1 MNLHIGALALIGS
14 VKAVACTRR
23 SKCAGPLMIMNKM
36 PVSLACNLQL
46 RAYMVL
52 RAMRAIT
59 LEASTKIDFFVLKG
73 CVSDRV
79 YGTYNQG
86 DNWHFFHT

>member
-36 PVSLACNLQL
+36 PVSLACDLHL
-46 RAYMVL
+46 SAYMVL
-52 RAMRAIT
+52 RAMRAYHFRSKHKDRFLC
-59 LEASTKIDFFVLKG
+59 LERL
-73 CVSDRV
+73 R
-79 YGTYNQG
+79 
-86 DNWHFFHT
+86 